1 MQLGRRGSVQSALPL
16 HSAQP
21 SAVHATPAGQSALV
35 VQGRQAFVP
44 ESQDAHEPVHGAFVA
59 VAQPRHRPATHRSP
73 AVRQSAW
80 TWQVPAGSRWQAALT
95 QLEPAG
101 HGEKAQESDA
111 THVCVTGLQSWV
123 PGQSARVVQLP
134 APPLTHWLVAQV
146 HPLGQSEGERQ

>member
-1 MQLGRRGSVQSALPL
+1 
-16 HSAQP
+16 
-21 SAVHATPAGQSALV
+21 
-35 VQGRQAFVP
+35 
-44 ESQDAHEPVHGAFVA
+44 
-59 VAQPRHRPATHRSP
+59 
-73 AVRQSAW
+73 VRQSAW

-123 PGQSARVVQLP
+123 PGQSASVVQLP
-134 APPLTHWLVAQV
+134 APLFTHWLYEQV